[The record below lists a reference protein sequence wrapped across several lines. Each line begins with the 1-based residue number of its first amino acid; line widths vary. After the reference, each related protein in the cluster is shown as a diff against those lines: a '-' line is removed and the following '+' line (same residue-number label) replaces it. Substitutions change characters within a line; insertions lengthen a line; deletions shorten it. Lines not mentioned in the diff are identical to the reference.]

1 MFPGQNG
8 KYLHFHDDGFS
19 ADAELPVPYFL
30 ELRDPTRICIKTA
43 QGTQWAKKIK
53 KSLVIKAGKY
63 FKRDWF
69 LNFDTNRIVSSKYY
83 TFLSKFIFTV

>member
-1 MFPGQNG
+1 MILIAFFIFFFLLCFPGQNG

-43 QGTQWAKKIK
+43 QGI
-53 KSLVIKAGKY
+53 
-63 FKRDWF
+63 
-69 LNFDTNRIVSSKYY
+69 IVG
-83 TFLSKFIFTV
+83 